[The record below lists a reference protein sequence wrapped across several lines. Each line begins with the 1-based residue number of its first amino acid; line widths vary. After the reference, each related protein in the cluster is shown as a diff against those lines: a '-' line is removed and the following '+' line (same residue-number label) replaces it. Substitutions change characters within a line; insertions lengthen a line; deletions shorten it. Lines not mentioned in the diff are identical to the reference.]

1 MSSKVQF
8 LLVGKSRSCVLED
21 PFSIFVYNVV
31 VRKIG
36 GLRSDSNRVLFEGH
50 IARCYNPTINHFVYG
65 EVKKFLDYDTKTKL
79 KFVAVPESE
88 QPSAFW
94 NIKWVLH
101 CENNTITVTKSLC
114 AFAVRCT
121 PCQVDDSCEIF
132 FFESGIHQG
141 IVKSVESKRYTVK
154 LCHCSHV
161 PQLFS
166 KIYTAIQDD
175 LKWGEKNV
183 SNIIVRKIK
192 SQKNLTEAMT
202 RHHNCM
208 IMTLKWWISLATR
221 RRKRHTILRS
231 ETTH

>member
-1 MSSKVQF
+1 M
-8 LLVGKSRSCVLED
+8 
-21 PFSIFVYNVV
+21 
-31 VRKIG
+31 
-36 GLRSDSNRVLFEGH
+36 
-50 IARCYNPTINHFVYG
+50 
-65 EVKKFLDYDTKTKL
+65 
-79 KFVAVPESE
+79 AVPESE

-114 AFAVRCT
+114 AFAVCCT

-141 IVKSVESKRYTVK
+141 IVKRVESKRYTVK

-161 PQLFS
+161 PQLSS

-192 SQKNLTEAMT
+192 SQNESDRSNDSTPQLHDNDIEMVDLTGYPS
-202 RHHNCM
+202 
-208 IMTLKWWISLATR
+208 K
-221 RRKRHTILRS
+221 K
-231 ETTH
+231 ETYNTEERNNPLIVKFC